1 MLKARDIMT
10 KDVVTVTADTEITQA
25 AKLLLENHFNGLPV
39 VDDRGK
45 LIGIICQDDLIVQ
58 QKRLPL
64 PSLFTFFDG
73 LIPLTS
79 YRSLEKEVEK
89 IVATSVAQAMT
100 LTRSRS
106 TPTRAWR
113 TSRHS
118 WSTTTSTRFR
128 SWRAAASSAS
138 SARKTSCGPSCLQGA
153 RADRGIIRH
162 GFFLLFRKSDRILY
176 ARCSA

>member
-1 MLKARDIMT
+1 MT
-10 KDVVTVTADTEITQA
+10 KNVITVTPDTEITHA

-39 VDDRGK
+39 VDESGK

-89 IVATSVAQAMT
+89 IVATTVSQAMT
-100 LTRSRS
+100 TDPITIDPDASLEDIATLMVNNNIHTLPVLDRDRLVGVIGKEDVL
-106 TPTRAWR
+106 R
-113 TSRHS
+113 TLM
-118 WSTTTSTRFR
+118 
-128 SWRAAASSAS
+128 
-138 SARKTSCGPSCLQGA
+138 PSDKQG
-153 RADRGIIRH
+153 
-162 GFFLLFRKSDRILY
+162 
-176 ARCSA
+176 

>member
-1 MLKARDIMT
+1 MLKARDMMT
-10 KDVVTVTADTEITQA
+10 KEVVTVTPDTEITQA

-39 VDDRGK
+39 VDGRGK

-89 IVATSVAQAMT
+89 IVATSVAQAMIPDPITVDPDTSLEDIAT
-100 LTRSRS
+100 LMVNNNIHTLPVLEGGR
-106 TPTRAWR
+106 
-113 TSRHS
+113 
-118 WSTTTSTRFR
+118 
-128 SWRAAASSAS
+128 
-138 SARKTSCGPSCLQGA
+138 LV
-153 RADRGIIRH
+153 GII
-162 GFFLLFRKSDRILY
+162 GKEDILRTIMP
-176 ARCSA
+176 AGGQG

>member
-1 MLKARDIMT
+1 MLKASDIMT
-10 KDVVTVTADTEITQA
+10 KNVVTVTPETEITQA

-39 VDDRGK
+39 VDESGG

-89 IVATSVAQAMT
+89 IVATTVSHAMT
-100 LTRSRS
+100 TDPI
-106 TPTRAWR
+106 TIDPD
-113 TSRHS
+113 
-118 WSTTTSTRFR
+118 
-128 SWRAAASSAS
+128 ASLEDIA
-138 SARKTSCGPSCLQGA
+138 TLMVNNNIHTLPVL
-153 RADRGIIRH
+153 DRGRLVGVIGKEDVLRT
-162 GFFLLFRKSDRILY
+162 LMPSDKQG
-176 ARCSA
+176 

>member
-1 MLKARDIMT
+1 VI
-10 KDVVTVTADTEITQA
+10 TVTPDTEITQA

-39 VDDRGK
+39 VDESGK

-89 IVATSVAQAMT
+89 IVAATVSQAMT
-100 LTRSRS
+100 TDPITIDPDASLEDIATLMVNNNIHTLPVLDRDRLVGVIGKEDVL
-106 TPTRAWR
+106 R
-113 TSRHS
+113 TLM
-118 WSTTTSTRFR
+118 
-128 SWRAAASSAS
+128 
-138 SARKTSCGPSCLQGA
+138 PSEKQG
-153 RADRGIIRH
+153 
-162 GFFLLFRKSDRILY
+162 
-176 ARCSA
+176 

>member
-10 KDVVTVTADTEITQA
+10 KNVVTVTPDTEITQA

-39 VDDRGK
+39 VDESGK

-89 IVATSVAQAMT
+89 IVATTVSQAMT
-100 LTRSRS
+100 TDPITTNPDASLEDIATLMVNNNIHTLPVLDRDRLVGVIGKEDVL
-106 TPTRAWR
+106 R
-113 TSRHS
+113 TLM
-118 WSTTTSTRFR
+118 
-128 SWRAAASSAS
+128 
-138 SARKTSCGPSCLQGA
+138 PSDKKG
-153 RADRGIIRH
+153 
-162 GFFLLFRKSDRILY
+162 
-176 ARCSA
+176 